1 MKFEPTYGKLKNG
14 ETVLIRS
21 CEPYDALQL
30 VQSVKKQIA
39 HSIYIP
45 KTEDEFILTVEQEK
59 QWISSFIVTS
69 NSLLLVAEYEN
80 EIIGNIDLTGH
91 TRKAMQHTAVIGM
104 GMLLEYRN
112 VGLGQLL
119 MKCAIS
125 WAKQNPQLELLW
137 LQVYTENHLGVSLY
151 KKMGFEENGILKN
164 YFKQDGRYYD
174 NLTMSLVVK

>member
-14 ETVLIRS
+14 KTVLIRN
-21 CEPYDALQL
+21 CEIQDAAKLL
-30 VQSVKKQIA
+30 KSVKQQIA
-39 HSIYIP
+39 DSIYIP
-45 KTEDEFILTVEQEK
+45 KTEEEFTLTEEQEK
-59 QWISSFIVTS
+59 KWISSFMVAS
-69 NSLLLVAEYEN
+69 NSLLLVAEYED

-91 TRKAMQHTAVIGM
+91 TRKIMQQTAVIGM
-104 GMLLEYRN
+104 GMLLDYRN
-112 VGLGQLL
+112 MGLGQLL
-119 MKCAIS
+119 LKGAIH